1 MSRKT
6 LNKESLLELIISN
19 RHKIRLYGVKKLG
32 LFGSFSHNKQNEQ
45 SDVDLLVD
53 FEPEKETYRNFINLS
68 YFMEELIGR
77 KVEIVTSNGLS
88 PYIGPKILKEVEYV
102 PL

>member
-1 MSRKT
+1 MSNKA
-6 LNKESLLELIISN
+6 LNKESLLALITSN
-19 RHKIRLYGVKKLG
+19 GHKRRLHGVKTLG
-32 LFGSFSHNKQNEQ
+32 LFGSFSNNKQTEQ

-53 FEPEKETYRNFINLS
+53 FEPEKETYRNFINFA

-77 KVEIVTSNGLS
+77 KVEIVTSDGLS
-88 PYIGPKILKEVEYV
+88 PYIGTKILKEVEYV